1 MPSFRAWLLILL
13 IAILLAF
20 LPSPLPPEF
29 PAVALAHPQLI
40 AVASLFKRIAL
51 EQRHRLA
58 LVKSANFPSSSN
70 TASLDLDRPPSL
82 HTTASE
88 QGHNTTTNMPART
101 PVYFISHGGPNVMEE
116 TSHPAYAQLQQ
127 IGREITQKVKPKAII
142 VSSVSLP
149 NRLSPSSLLLA
160 F

>member
-1 MPSFRAWLLILL
+1 MPPFRAWLLILL

-20 LPSPLPPEF
+20 LPSTLPPQF

-40 AVASLFKRIAL
+40 AVASLFKQIASG
-51 EQRHRLA
+51 QRQRLG
-58 LVKSANFPSSSN
+58 LVKSAIIPSSSN
-70 TASLDLDRPPSL
+70 TASLDRPPSL

-88 QGHNTTTNMPART
+88 QGLNTTINMPART

-116 TSHPAYAQLQQ
+116 TAHPAYAQLQE

-149 NRLSPSSLLLA
+149 NRLSPSRFLLA